1 MDYYDLQIEKLRLD
15 NEEKMITFAQNMVN
29 LRNEKKKRLI
39 VRMIIE
45 KKIILKNINNI
56 TSKQ

>member
-29 LRNEKKKRLI
+29 LRNEKKKKLI
-39 VRMIIE
+39 ARIIIE
-45 KKIILKNINNI
+45 KKLYLKI
-56 TSKQ
+56 